1 MSDSN
6 VGTGCV
12 FYCNSLLVNND
23 TFVLMTLFN
32 RWLGVQLNPHFM
44 GVDLKYVSNFFPVF
58 LPSICGVVDRNFEIG
73 QGCQERFVN
82 G

>member
-1 MSDSN
+1 MY
-6 VGTGCV
+6 
-12 FYCNSLLVNND
+12 FIAIPLLVNND

>member
-1 MSDSN
+1 MY
-6 VGTGCV
+6 
-12 FYCNSLLVNND
+12 FIAIPLLVSND